1 MSNQSSFFVIEP
13 ILFKKSGPC
22 RVFFRLL
29 FILLAG
35 IKSAMAID
43 YQHPLAVSIR
53 KKIVK
58 ALAEHQLLGEGDK
71 LMVCVSGGKDS
82 SLLVAL
88 LEYIRQ
94 RSPYRFE
101 LEAVLLDQKQPGFE
115 GQAFQAWMQDQ
126 VGVKLHVL
134 ERDTYSIVKSKITE
148 GTFCSLCS
156 RLRRAILYDFAVDR
170 GFSKMA
176 LGHHRDDFNQTLL
189 LNLFYSGKLSGM
201 PAKLL
206 SDDERNIIIRPLM
219 YVAETELIELAQ
231 AWEIPVIPCNL
242 CGSQE
247 NLKRKRMKQLLTEL
261 SREIPHIHESMLT
274 AQANLRPSQLL
285 DHNAFDFNG
294 LEQKQRPQVLPPEDP
309 LLSI

>member
-1 MSNQSSFFVIEP
+1 
-13 ILFKKSGPC
+13 
-22 RVFFRLL
+22 
-29 FILLAG
+29 
-35 IKSAMAID
+35 MAID
-43 YQHPLAVSIR
+43 YQLPVAISIR

-101 LEAVLLDQKQPGFE
+101 LEAVLLDQKQPGFAA
-115 GQAFQAWMQDQ
+115 QVFQKWMQEQ
-126 VGVKLHVL
+126 VGVKLHIL

-156 RLRRAILYDFAVDR
+156 RLRRAILYDFAVDQ
-170 GFSKMA
+170 GFTKMA

-189 LNLFYSGKLSGM
+189 LNLFYSGKISGM

-219 YVAETELIELAQ
+219 YVAEAELIELAKD
-231 AWEIPVIPCNL
+231 WDIPIIPCNL

-247 NLKRKRMKQLLTEL
+247 NLKRKRMKQLLADL
-261 SREIPHIHESMLT
+261 SLEIPYIQDSMLT

-285 DHNAFDFNG
+285 DHQAFDFKA
-294 LEQKQRPQVLPPEDP
+294 LEDKRRPQVYPTEDGP
-309 LLSI
+309 NFS